1 MLPEIEP
8 GSEWTARKIAERWI
22 EYIPELLPAGI
33 NNLVASDYRSEQYKI
48 RRATNH
54 VIDLIKNGHLK
65 ETTGEPVEM
74 TQTYECL
81 GCHPL
86 YGELPAHKD
95 VTKTNIPKFVLGK
108 DLLSYEKIKLKPID
122 VQKTRSKGRD
132 RSGDAKDFIK
142 IGLPEY
148 ERKHESKQPPMSLDN
163 LLRFAETPDNV
174 QGYVI
179 HEGVVYLHYG
189 TSNETVTKAKLAEW
203 FRDLQPQKLKDWEE
217 RTR

>member
-81 GCHPL
+81 GYHPL
-86 YGELPAHKD
+86 YGEFPAHND

-108 DLLSYEKIKLKPID
+108 DLWGYENAELKKRSDMKVSKLNLSGDPKAQKEWMLGYVEKHQIDIKEKLPDTVLGDFLEEAEKVGMTKNSFDSRRRELKI
-122 VQKTRSKGRD
+122 RGID
-132 RSGDAKDFIK
+132 RSEIK
-142 IGLPEY
+142 
-148 ERKHESKQPPMSLDN
+148 K
-163 LLRFAETPDNV
+163 
-174 QGYVI
+174 
-179 HEGVVYLHYG
+179 
-189 TSNETVTKAKLAEW
+189 KA
-203 FRDLQPQKLKDWEE
+203 
-217 RTR
+217 